1 MIELIEAIPEDILT
15 FLKGNQED
23 KATESPKSDNFKFL
37 LAGVKLTLD
46 STDLQ
51 YPGCEDHETF
61 ARLGTD
67 AHGTEGTLILLES

>member
-1 MIELIEAIPEDILT
+1 MIHLIEAIPEDVLA
-15 FLKGNQED
+15 FLKDE
-23 KATESPKSDNFKFL
+23 KATKSPKSDNFKFL

-51 YPGCEDHETF
+51 YPGCEDHEAF

-67 AHGTEGTLILLES
+67 AHGTEGTLILLVS